1 MIGNGAHEYI
11 VHTKKLWGEI
21 TVYSTNARELC
32 ITRKMYKD
40 VEMTMPKTT

>member
-11 VHTKKLWGEI
+11 VHTEKLCGEI

-32 ITRKMYKD
+32 ISKMYKD
-40 VEMTMPKTT
+40 VEMAMPKTT